1 MTNTTQYVSE
11 AQQAYNKLSDIEKAI
26 FDSIITQ
33 QYALLMN
40 ISRIQNGANS
50 TTEQK
55 GN

>member
-1 MTNTTQYVSE
+1 MMNTTQYVSE
-11 AQQAYNKLSDIEKAI
+11 AQQAYNKLSDVEKAI

-40 ISRIQNGANS
+40 ISRIQNAS
-50 TTEQK
+50 KRPTEQK

>member
-11 AQQAYNKLSDIEKAI
+11 AQQAYNKLSDVEKAI

-40 ISRIQNGANS
+40 ISRIQNAS
-50 TTEQK
+50 KRATEQK